1 MKKNAMR
8 LFAAVF
14 VVMGFIAITP
24 TTFAAEPTNTED
36 ENILL
41 SPTKKRYEMAA
52 GESKQ
57 DSMKIVNDGS
67 SPISFIVYA
76 RPYSVRNENYDPNY
90 DSNAKNAD
98 AYKWVQFDEGSY
110 DLAPGESTDIGFTVR
125 VPQNAT
131 PGGHYG
137 VLFAETQVLTQP
149 GGTSIVQKKRVGSI
163 MYVTV
168 KGDVKLSG
176 DFVGESVPFF
186 QTKAPIAI
194 NQRVANKGN
203 TDFIAT
209 STVSVSDIFGGVK
222 FKNQKESAVLPET
235 TRAIDNSWVNPA
247 WIGLYRVEQS
257 VSFLDTTKSTTNYVL
272 LIPIWVYLTTVLL
285 IGARVL
291 YAVAHRKRKK

>member
-14 VVMGFIAITP
+14 AVMGLLTITP
-24 TTFAAEPTNTED
+24 TTFAAEPASTDE

-41 SPTKKRYEMAA
+41 SPTKKRYEMAT

-57 DSMKIVNDGS
+57 DSMKVVNDGS

-98 AYKWVQFDEGSY
+98 AYKWVQFDKGSF
-110 DLAPGESTDIGFTVR
+110 DLAPGESVDIGFTVR

-163 MYVTV
+163 LYVTV

-176 DFVGESVPFF
+176 DFVGETVPFF
-186 QTKAPIAI
+186 QTKAPVLI

-203 TDFIAT
+203 TDFVVT

-235 TRAIDNSWVNPA
+235 TRAIDNSWANPA

-257 VSFLDTTKSTTNYVL
+257 VAFLDTTKSTTNYVL
-272 LIPIWVYLTTVLL
+272 LIPIWVYLTTALL